1 MRRHRDTCAARSLSA
16 MGDVH
21 RDFHAEAKINRLR
34 CFPFH
39 LDLLRSFAVEA
50 GPDGPA
56 GSSSRSEAAADSGSS

>member
-1 MRRHRDTCAARSLSA
+1 

-34 CFPFH
+34 SFPFH
-39 LDLLRSFAVEA
+39 LDLLGSFAVEA

-56 GSSSRSEAAADSGSS
+56 GPSSRSEAAADSGSS